1 MSDTMLSKAHC
12 LAEIETLE
20 EQIKLESMLLAKS
33 VKASA
38 ATAAQKL
45 SNQLAARKSRL
56 NYVRACLEA
65 FTPTVITDPDQV
77 WFEFMNDTIPKLAP
91 ARLEQLRR
99 RIDEVI
105 GAPLRLVHNADLA
118 VQND

>member
-1 MSDTMLSKAHC
+1 MSDNLLSKAHC

-65 FTPTVITDPDQV
+65 FTPKPPGNPDQV
-77 WFEFMNDTIPKLAP
+77 WREFLDETLPGLAP
-91 ARLEQLRR
+91 VRLEEMRR
-99 RIDEVI
+99 KIDAVI
-105 GAPLRLVHNADLA
+105 GQPLRLVHDADA
-118 VQND
+118 RAEDG